1 MTAASPVFAIPELLE
16 NILVHVPEHDLLL
29 AQRVNTFFRDITT
42 TSSLLQRKLFFK
54 ADTVVEDGQ
63 APELTWNPF
72 FKDFKPG
79 KGQYYPIPKLPRSIE
94 MYMSHYQWEL
104 ANMGEIMTF
113 SEFLSDP
120 RFPRS
125 PFTNGRL
132 DRAIFNTA

>member
-42 TSSLLQRKLFFK
+42 TSSHLQRKLFFK
-54 ADTVVEDGQ
+54 ADIVVEDGQ

-72 FKDFKPG
+72 FKVFKPG
-79 KGQYYPIPKLPRSIE
+79 KGQDYPIPRLPRSIE
-94 MYMSHYQWEL
+94 MFMSHYQWEL
-104 ANMGEIMTF
+104 ANLGDVMTF

-120 RFPRS
+120 QFS
-125 PFTNGRL
+125 
-132 DRAIFNTA
+132 